1 MSLDL
6 AAVKAALAPDLAPG
20 DWRDPAFL
28 VDAALALELSGEALR
43 PRLLFVSNPAG
54 PELCLRPDLTL
65 PTAQGWLAEG
75 GCGPALYGYD
85 GRVFRA
91 AAPDGSDRVETRAI
105 GLERFADPD
114 PAAADAEV
122 LGGTLDA
129 LAAAGVT
136 APTIKLNDLSLFAA
150 VLAALD
156 LPEPWAGRLRAAEG
170 RPRRLQTLLETP
182 VRLDPS
188 DPARRLAGLDR
199 AEALDRARALIAD
212 TPGVLAGRD
221 ADAVAARLAD
231 KAAFADAPDA
241 PVAARDLFAA
251 LFAAKG
257 SPEKVL
263 ERRRTALT
271 SAGLDLDGWFER
283 AGARLAAIR
292 DRVGKSAELFSDP
305 LYQGNFWFYD
315 GFLFSVRPKGPDAR
329 VVASGGRYDGLIA
342 RLSGGA
348 VQAGAVGCSIL
359 VEALE
364 AATS

>member
-6 AAVKAALAPDLAPG
+6 AAVKAALAPGLAPG

-28 VDAALALELSGEALR
+28 VDAGLALELSGEALR
-43 PRLLFVSNPAG
+43 PRLLFVSNPSG
-54 PELCLRPDLTL
+54 PELCLRPDMTL
-65 PTAQGWLAEG
+65 PTAQGWLADAAPA
-75 GCGPALYGYD
+75 PALFGYD

-91 AAPDGSDRVETRAI
+91 ALPDGPERIETRAI

-114 PAAADAEV
+114 PALADAEV
-122 LGGTLDA
+122 LGATLDA
-129 LAAAGVT
+129 LAAAGV
-136 APTIKLNDLSLFAA
+136 ASPTIKLNDLSLFAA

-156 LPEPWAGRLRAAEG
+156 LPEPWAGRLRAAAG
-170 RPRRLQTLLETP
+170 RPRRLQMLLETP

-188 DPARRLAGLDR
+188 DPARALAGLPRSEAIAR
-199 AEALDRARALIAD
+199 AEALIAG

-221 ADAVAARLAD
+221 VAAVAARLAD

-241 PVAARDLFAA
+241 PAAARELFSA

-263 ERRRTALT
+263 ERRRKAL
-271 SAGLDLDGWFER
+271 AGLDLGDWFAR
-283 AGARLAAIR
+283 ATARLAAIR
-292 DRVGKSAELFSDP
+292 DRVGKGAELFSDP

-315 GFLFSVRPKGPDAR
+315 GFLFSVRPKGADAR

>member
-6 AAVKAALAPDLAPG
+6 AAVKAALAPGLSPAQ
-20 DWRDPAFL
+20 WRDPAFL
-28 VDAALALELSGEALR
+28 VDAGLALELSGEALR
-43 PRLLFVSNPAG
+43 PRLLFVSNPGG
-54 PELCLRPDLTL
+54 PELCLRPDMTL

-75 GCGPALYGYD
+75 APGPALIGYE

-105 GLERFADPD
+105 GIERFADPD
-114 PAAADAEV
+114 PAVADAEV
-122 LGGTLDA
+122 LGATLDA
-129 LAAAGVT
+129 VAAAGVA

-150 VLAALD
+150 VLSALD
-156 LPEPWAGRLRAAEG
+156 LTEPWAGRLRAAAG
-170 RPRRLQTLLETP
+170 RPRRLQALLETP

-188 DPARRLAGLDR
+188 DPARVLAGLPR
-199 AEALDRARALIAD
+199 TEALERARALVANL
-212 TPGVLAGRD
+212 PGVLAGRS
-221 ADAVAARLAD
+221 AETVAARLAD
-231 KAAFADAPDA
+231 KAAFADAPE
-241 PVAARDLFAA
+241 PPAAAHAVFAA

-263 ERRRTALT
+263 ERRRKAL
-271 SAGLDLDGWFER
+271 AGLDLGDWFAR

-292 DRVGKSAELFSDP
+292 ARIGPNAELFSDP

-315 GFLFSVRPKGPDAR
+315 GFLFSVRPKGAESR
-329 VVASGGRYDGLIA
+329 VVASGGRYDGLIG
-342 RLSGGA
+342 RLSDGS

-364 AATS
+364 GAAS